1 MCWRFDVVTAVL
13 VVSSSTSAVGF
24 KYAGLRHWT
33 GIFYKLR
40 LPAKR
45 EEAIRCLG
53 KFEGGG
59 TLVDERGL
67 VVPFDTDLETG
78 RNYTFT
84 PHFEFQRMRIVRENA
99 DVKRRAAERKMRRK
113 HKRENHLPEHLWEYY
128 VRLPQWRPWLR
139 SWLVLEM
146 QQWRQCLKLAVS
158 KRCKTVCNRK
168 NEHMI
173 GL

>member
-84 PHFEFQRMRIVRENA
+84 PHFEFQRMRIVREIA

-113 HKRENHLPEHLWEYY
+113 HKRENHLPEHLWESY
-128 VRLPQWRPWLR
+128 VRSPSPMETVVEELAGVGNATVAPVSQTSCEEEARLR
-139 SWLVLEM
+139 ATEIM
-146 QQWRQCLKLAVS
+146 
-158 KRCKTVCNRK
+158 N
-168 NEHMI
+168 I
-173 GL
+173 